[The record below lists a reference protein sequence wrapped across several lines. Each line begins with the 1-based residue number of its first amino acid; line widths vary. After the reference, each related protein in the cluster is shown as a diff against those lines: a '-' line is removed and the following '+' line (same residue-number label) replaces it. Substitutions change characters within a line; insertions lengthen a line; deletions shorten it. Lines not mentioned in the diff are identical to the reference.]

1 MPQPIL
7 NMDTVYTRAKAM
19 IDEQEDDVKEMNRMI
34 LFIKTLQIR
43 DQQLKEN
50 QIMEQEY
57 LQD

>member
-1 MPQPIL
+1 MV